1 MPARACTRSCWC
13 LRRPA
18 RIRDEPAS
26 TPRELSGPGCKA
38 CIGGPVIP
46 CPGIASMISPIILS
60 LPESP
65 LHRRA
70 QRMFPAVG
78 AFLITLLCAPVQAG
92 INDVPIPDRPLNTGQ
107 SVAPNLMLLLDNSRS
122 MSDVWMKDLTDIR
135 TATINGWSVKLHEE
149 GRLITPTANRLA
161 YDPRRTYRPWVDLH
175 GNYLEDMDPASTYS
189 DPNLTISTI
198 PQLGA
203 LGTAESPRISLY
215 TRTHP
220 FYVPQPDI
228 TDLQDLSQY
237 RLYWLGKDVGRACT
251 TAELGENGHY
261 WAPTTHMSLPKY
273 PQGKCKD
280 VTEFTWVTQDGE
292 TIQRTL
298 DQEWRNYANWY
309 GYHRTRMKVT
319 KAALSYAFSALDQ
332 NYRVGYSRLGLDVRI
347 WNDYWK
353 QDPIRV
359 NSPTGGLFTDV
370 VGKDPE
376 GSLRSIWFAQLF
388 AERGTLGSTPVHGPL
403 QAIGKYYSRADANGP
418 WGPGTPDRQ
427 AACRKNYTIL
437 VTDGAWNAI
446 SGDYQYIRNADGMW
460 GPTHLAPDGSS
471 WTYLPRPPFKDAYPD
486 TMADL
491 AMHYWK
497 HDLRPDLPNVVPTTP
512 EDPAFWQHMSM
523 FTVSIG
529 IKGKLDPVAD
539 LPNLI
544 SGVKQ
549 WPFPGEIYESYKID
563 DLFHAAVNGR
573 GKYVSAVDPNGLNE
587 AMTDILGII
596 NERTASSTR
605 LSVNGGRL
613 QAGLRGYVASYS
625 TGKWS
630 GDLVAYPIKAT
641 GSGAGPGGAVIWR
654 ASEGIPEP
662 ATRLILTHG
671 EPDTRD
677 RAVAARPFPITQ
689 QEQKLD
695 ALTVAWLRGDR
706 SAEGSRLR
714 ERDHVLGDI
723 VHSDPVHVK
732 TADAEVVLAG
742 ANDGMLHAF
751 DAATGKEVFA
761 YVPGLL
767 DMDRLKG
774 LARRTG
780 FRHRYFVDGPLTV
793 QRSHRGGNDVS
804 IIGTL
809 GRGGRGLYALSL
821 DLARPGEGAKSWEYT
836 DDSDMGMV
844 LAPAQ
849 VHRIAGVANDVVL
862 VPNGINSASG
872 KAALY
877 VLDAATGQVV
887 RKLAAG
893 EDLANGLSA
902 LTAVDSNRDGVVD
915 KVYAGDIRGNV
926 WQFDLSA
933 RPSDEGTVRR
943 VFTAT
948 DASGKHQPITG
959 GIGVAYHPATQR
971 PWVFF
976 GTGSYITSADAT
988 DVSIQSWYGVE
999 VEGEGEVQQPVTRDQ
1014 LTVRTITHTGEKNGK
1029 TVRAFSRARP
1039 GDMQDKR
1046 GWVLDLRAPTGEP
1059 DGERM
1064 VGGQVLLGSNL
1075 MAASMSLTEGG
1086 CGGNGKGYLNMVNAF
1101 TGGATAAPG
1110 FDVNGDGKLDADDN
1124 FPAEGGQEGIAVGSI
1139 DPGVGMATDLTFL
1152 LGQLSNASGNAMLSQ
1167 ACVSGASGTIGC
1179 TAVGWPPGFGRAS
1192 WRELLRD

>member
-1 MPARACTRSCWC
+1 MTSCIV
-13 LRRPA
+13 L
-18 RIRDEPAS
+18 S
-26 TPRELSGPGCKA
+26 TP
-38 CIGGPVIP
+38 
-46 CPGIASMISPIILS
+46 
-60 LPESP
+60 ESRAR
-65 LHRRA
+65 RRA
-70 QRMFPAVG
+70 QRILPPVG
-78 AFLITLLCAPVQAG
+78 AFLVTLLCAPVQAA
-92 INDVPIPDRPLNTGQ
+92 IDDVPVPDQPLNTGQ
-107 SVAPNLMLLLDNSRS
+107 SVAPNIMLVLDNSGS
-122 MSDVWMKDLTDIR
+122 MREEWIKDPYLQDVR
-135 TATINGWSVKLHEE
+135 TEPDHNDWRVRMNDKAKS
-149 GRLITPTANRLA
+149 ITPTANHLA

-175 GNYLEDMDPASTYS
+175 GNYLEDMDPAETYS
-189 DPNLTISTI
+189 DAALTIATH
-198 PQLGA
+198 PQLGEKGA
-203 LGTAESPRISLY
+203 PESPRISLY
-215 TRTHP
+215 SGMRA
-220 FYVPQPDI
+220 FYVPNPGI

-237 RLYWLGKDVGRACT
+237 TLYWLERDGARKCT
-251 TAELGENGHY
+251 TAEKRSNGT
-261 WAPTTHMSLPKY
+261 WSDSTDLKFGLP
-273 PQGKCKD
+273 QAQCTEIGK
-280 VTEFTWVTQDGE
+280 FTWVTPDGE
-292 TIQRTL
+292 SIQRTL

-319 KAALSYAFSALDQ
+319 KAAVSYAFSTLDG
-332 NYRVGYSRLGLDVRI
+332 NYRVGYTRLQNGAGLS
-347 WNDYWK
+347 NYWG
-353 QDPIRV
+353 QDPIQV

-370 VGKDPE
+370 AGHGPK
-376 GSLRSIWFAQLF
+376 GLLRSIWFAQLF
-388 AERGTLGSTPVHGPL
+388 AERATLGSTPLHGPM
-403 QAIGKYYSRADANGP
+403 QSVGEYFGRKDAEGP
-418 WGPGTPDRQ
+418 WGPGTGDQ
-427 AACRKNYTIL
+427 QNACRQNYMIL
-437 VTDGAWNAI
+437 V
-446 SGDYQYIRNADGMW
+446 ADGDW
-460 GPTHLAPDGSS
+460 NSLSGYKSVGNVDGTAGPTHVAPDGTQ
-471 WTYLPRPPFKDAYPD
+471 WTYYPRPPFRDFNSD
-486 TMADL
+486 TLADL

-497 HDLRPDLPNVVPTTP
+497 TDLRPDLPNVVSASR
-512 EDPAFWQHMSM
+512 ENSAFWQHMST

-529 IKGKLDPVAD
+529 LQGTLDPIVD
-539 LPNLI
+539 WPKLK
-544 SGVKQ
+544 SGVKN
-549 WPFPGEIYESYKID
+549 WPYIYQDLWQTKID
-563 DLFHAAVNGR
+563 DLFHAAVNGH
-573 GKYVSAVDPNGLNE
+573 GKYISALDPESLNE
-587 AMTDILGII
+587 AMTNILGTIS
-596 NERTASSTR
+596 ERTASSTR
-605 LSVNGGRL
+605 LSVNGNRL
-613 QAGLRGYVASYS
+613 QAGLHGYVASYS

-630 GDLVAYPIKAT
+630 GDLVAYPIQAT
-641 GSGAGPGGAVIWR
+641 SSGAGPGGAAIWR

-671 EPDTRD
+671 EPGMQG
-677 RAVAARPFPITQ
+677 RAVAARPFPITE

-695 ALTVAWLRGDR
+695 PLAVAWLRGDR
-706 SAEGSRLR
+706 SAEGTRLR

-767 DMDRLKG
+767 DMDSLKG

-793 QRSHRGGNDVS
+793 QRSRRGGNDVS

-877 VLDAATGQVV
+877 VLDAATGKVV

-933 RPSDEGTVRR
+933 RPSDEGAVRR

-948 DASGKHQPITG
+948 DASGKRQPITG

-1014 LTVRTITHTGEKNGK
+1014 LTVRAITHTGEKNGK

-1039 GDMQDKR
+1039 GDMQGKR

-1192 WRELLRD
+1192 WHELLRD